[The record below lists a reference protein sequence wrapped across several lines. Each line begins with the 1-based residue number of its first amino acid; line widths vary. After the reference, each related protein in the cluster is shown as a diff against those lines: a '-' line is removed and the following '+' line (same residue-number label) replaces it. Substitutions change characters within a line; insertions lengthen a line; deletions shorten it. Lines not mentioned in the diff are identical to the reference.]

1 MKKRI
6 IQLAQPL
13 LDRCGLRLMRAKDYD
28 KLIGRESLLL
38 EMQHQMFQR
47 ESEASDLD
55 LELIV
60 FSMDRALQLHGLLSS
75 MLHHLQGEYSVR
87 VLYRSSTEAHQKAYD
102 EVQSSMADR
111 GTFIW
116 QKESDF
122 RADLIQ
128 LLQDGSSS
136 QVAFLV
142 DDIVFIR
149 PLDLTSLRWADYS
162 KGILSL
168 RLGRG
173 IDYCYTKAKK
183 MTEPELASI
192 NKRDGTLSFSWRK
205 GEYDWAYPLSV
216 DGHVFPRSEMLVAA
230 EMLRYSAPNSFERA
244 LQLLNPLYQK
254 RTGYCFT
261 APKILNIPLNKV
273 QNENNNISADIS
285 PEYLLE
291 QWNKGMMLNYKNLE
305 GVPTNSVHQEL
316 DVDFCKRH
324 F

>member
-1 MKKRI
+1 
-6 IQLAQPL
+6 
-13 LDRCGLRLMRAKDYD
+13 
-28 KLIGRESLLL
+28 
-38 EMQHQMFQR
+38 MFQR

-75 MLHHLQGEYSVR
+75 MLHHLQGGYSVR

-111 GTFIW
+111 GGVIW
-116 QKESDF
+116 QKESNF
-122 RADLIQ
+122 RSDLIK

-136 QVAFLV
+136 QVSFLV

-149 PLDLTSLRWADYS
+149 PLDLSSLRWADYS
-162 KGILSL
+162 GGVLSL

-173 IDYCYTKAKK
+173 MDYCYTKAKK
-183 MTEPELASI
+183 MAEPELVSI
-192 NKRDGTLSFSWRK
+192 NKEDGILGFSWTK
-205 GEYDWAYPLSV
+205 GEYDWTYPLSV
-216 DGHVFPRSEMLVAA
+216 DGHVFPRSEMQVAT

-244 LQLLNPLYQK
+244 LQILNPLYEK

-261 APKILNIPLNKV
+261 APKMLNIPLNKV
-273 QNENNNISADIS
+273 QNENDNISADIS

-291 QWNKGMMLNYKNLE
+291 QWNKGMMLDYKNLE
-305 GVPTNSVHQEL
+305 NTVTHSVHQEL
-316 DVDFCKRH
+316 DVGFCKRKI
-324 F
+324 